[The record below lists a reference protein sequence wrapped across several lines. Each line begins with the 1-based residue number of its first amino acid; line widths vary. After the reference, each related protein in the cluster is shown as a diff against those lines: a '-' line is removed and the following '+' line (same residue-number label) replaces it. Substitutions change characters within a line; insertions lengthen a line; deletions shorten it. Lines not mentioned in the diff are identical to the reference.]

1 MPDAR
6 GHFSFQ
12 GDLIIQRN
20 PPIRISDYSQA
31 NDNRRKA
38 PISALERPMKTTKLP
53 KTDSIQELA
62 KFWQAHDL
70 TDFEDELEEVKEPV
84 FSHDDPIQVRLPVRD
99 ANAVRRLAES
109 KGISQTE
116 LVRQWVREKLARNKR
131 SAQAKS

>member
-1 MPDAR
+1 
-6 GHFSFQ
+6 
-12 GDLIIQRN
+12 
-20 PPIRISDYSQA
+20 
-31 NDNRRKA
+31 
-38 PISALERPMKTTKLP
+38 MKTTKLP